1 MLTWTSLSHPWMV
14 REKYVWARHEN
25 EEVEQA
31 HPVQSNTYRKDV
43 IPIESNPFKRR
54 KLAAF

>member
-1 MLTWTSLSHPWMV
+1 MV
-14 REKYVWARHEN
+14 REKYVWACHEN

-54 KLAAF
+54 KLATF